1 MVNKFRIFLA
11 VYLLYIR
18 LGGVLPCKINLKTF
32 SHLRSLP
39 WTIYSVVLALTF
51 TLSQVFSYLVMAQT
65 NSSYVDFRDLH
76 VLTQAISY
84 LSVLIIT
91 TAITVRQVLCH
102 NQIFDV
108 THQLFALVR
117 QVNAFQIQDSVG
129 VRKSRNRLYR
139 GFIVK
144 VLYFELMSALLLL
157 DGDKA
162 GGEFHAEIAVKSNL
176 WMINIMTTLYVGAF
190 LVIIYHFKVL
200 NMRVTAISGE
210 VRRSQSH
217 TQSNHLHRIRSHPRP
232 VVDLSFRFC
241 DEIDE
246 IASLHVQLRRLARQ
260 VQRLFQPL
268 LLLTFI
274 YHWCDFI
281 VQAYLWYITYAA
293 MGTLDLR
300 NSLHYLAAILLDFID
315 VVALC
320 TVIHATSNVA
330 AETGL
335 MLQKFNEF
343 DVDQRLDK
351 SVSE

>member
-1 MVNKFRIFLA
+1 MANKFRIFLA
-11 VYLLYIR
+11 IYLLYIR
-18 LGGVLPCKINLKTF
+18 LGAFLPCKINLKTL

-39 WTIYSVVLALTF
+39 WSIYSVLVAITF
-51 TLSQVFSYLVMAQT
+51 VLSQIFSYLVMAQAT
-65 NSSYVDFRDLH
+65 ADILDMRDLH
-76 VLTQAISY
+76 FLTQAISY
-84 LSVLIIT
+84 SSVLIIT
-91 TAITVRQVLCH
+91 TAITVRQVTCH
-102 NQIFDV
+102 DQIFDI
-108 THQLFALVR
+108 THQLFELIRRVH
-117 QVNAFQIQDSVG
+117 AFRFNDSIG

-139 GFIVK
+139 GFILK
-144 VLYFELMSALLLL
+144 VLYFEVMSVLLFL
-157 DGDKA
+157 DGEKT
-162 GGEFHAEIAVKSNL
+162 GGAFHAEIAVKSNL

-210 VRRSQSH
+210 VRLAQSH
-217 TQSNHLHRIRSHPRP
+217 HHPIKSRPRP
-232 VVDLSFRFC
+232 ADLSFRFC

-293 MGTLDLR
+293 QGGKVGIRD
-300 NSLHYLAAILLDFID
+300 SLHYLTAILLDLID